1 MYVNLAEN
9 REQYTGYE
17 GRSSAL
23 VWQAIYAENCFL
35 YKEIEDAYLLQDSIF
50 QEPRYTCP
58 EHSLFYKII
67 SGKFLAANVFIVNSL
82 YYRITCEYI
91 CATFIQ

>member
-1 MYVNLAEN
+1 MNLVEN
-9 REQYTGYE
+9 REQYTGYQ

-35 YKEIEDAYLLQDSIF
+35 YKEIEDAYLVQESIF
-50 QEPRYTCP
+50 EEPRYTCP

-67 SGKFLAANVFIVNSL
+67 SGKN
-82 YYRITCEYI
+82 T
-91 CATFIQ
+91 